1 MILFLISMQRSIRKN
16 ASMREKALKEK
27 SEIPPMIFV
36 PLPTWKETKDRIR
49 LQMEATK
56 NMFKERRRQWEE
68 TEKVFLQPIR
78 CC

>member
-1 MILFLISMQRSIRKN
+1 
-16 ASMREKALKEK
+16 MREKALKEK

-56 NMFKERRRQWEE
+56 NIFKERRRQWEE
-68 TEKVFLQPIR
+68 TEKVLFPS
-78 CC
+78 